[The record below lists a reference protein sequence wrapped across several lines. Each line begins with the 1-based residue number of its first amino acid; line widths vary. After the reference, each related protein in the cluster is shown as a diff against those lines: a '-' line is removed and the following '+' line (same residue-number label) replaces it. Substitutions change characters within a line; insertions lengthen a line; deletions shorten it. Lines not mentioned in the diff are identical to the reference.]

1 MDTNNPYSAPQT
13 SLIEHEQQVYPVATS
28 GWRFLNFLIDNVG
41 QVAFA
46 FLVGFSIYFSGLGS
60 WYEALSPGQHFLLD
74 IGIFIVYF
82 ATQEALWGRTLGK
95 LITRTRVVTEHD
107 QPITWKH
114 AMLRSLVRLV
124 PFEAFSFLSSSQPRG
139 WHDRWTG
146 TKVVSLRAADI
157 EKARAAQESDQ
168 QSG

>member
-13 SLIEHEQQVYPVATS
+13 SVIEHEQQVYPVATS
-28 GWRFLNFLIDNVG
+28 GWRFMNLVVDYAG
-41 QVAFA
+41 QAGLT
-46 FLVGFSIYFSGLGS
+46 FLVVFSIYISGLGY
-60 WYEALSPGQHFLLD
+60 WYETLNVGEDFLLN
-74 IGIFIVYF
+74 IGIFVSYYAF
-82 ATQEALWGRTLGK
+82 QEALWGRTLGK